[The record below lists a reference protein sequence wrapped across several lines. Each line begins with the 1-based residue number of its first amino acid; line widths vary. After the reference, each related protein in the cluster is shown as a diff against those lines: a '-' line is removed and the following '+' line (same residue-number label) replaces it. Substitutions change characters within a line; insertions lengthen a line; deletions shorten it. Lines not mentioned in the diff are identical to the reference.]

1 MKAFYPMLFAAMIAG
16 QASAQTVEK
25 FNGASYSKFSA
36 DGNWLVEDNQGTMN
50 IYNRATGEKFNEA
63 DPDGMKMFMPGLGN
77 SVTNSGK
84 IVGTCGDYA
93 GIWQDGEWTYLPQP
107 TGVGTTYNAAN
118 AITPDETRIVGILG
132 NDGASMESDGMMA
145 YPVVWTKDA
154 NGEYECEKLPCPE
167 KDFTG
172 ATPQFIT
179 AIAISDDG
187 KTVAGQV
194 RDNAGFYLMP
204 ILYRQQADGTWT
216 YTMLAENEVYDKS
229 RLGELPERPGEQPKY
244 PNVADYMSADDVD
257 AYNEAVAYYNEQLE
271 LYYAGVITEVPDYPM
286 QTDYISDADSKAA
299 YQAALDK
306 YQADQSKWMADFTA
320 YQQKLSEITTD
331 CSFVQSAL
339 FLSGNGRYL
348 GLTLEDRSTSDGWGG
363 STDKYV
369 GYVDLQAENPSFVR
383 ETKGGDYV
391 VTSIL
396 NDGTTFVGTPA
407 MEYTRNTFVVV
418 PGEKS
423 CTTMSLPKYM
433 ETRNA
438 EMAKWIVD
446 NNTYDV
452 EVWGYD
458 DDWNPTI
465 TDVVEDSLVTGTVMT
480 NSDGTL
486 YVSYYTDQFTNSDEA
501 LSVSYV
507 INLNGTTSVKTVGDD
522 RRQRFGASLSG
533 NNVIAGADTDKM
545 EVFDA
550 AGRKVNADDR
560 KRSVALESGVYVVR
574 TTAKDGAVA
583 TRKVVV
589 K

>member
-16 QASAQTVEK
+16 QASAQTAEK
-25 FNGASYSKFSA
+25 FEEVSFSKFSA
-36 DGNWLVEDNQGTMN
+36 DGNWLVENNQGTMN
-50 IYNRATGEKFNEA
+50 IYNRATDEMFNVA
-63 DPDGMKMFMPGLGN
+63 DPDGMQMFMPGLGN

-84 IVGTCGDYA
+84 VVGTCGDYA
-93 GIWQDGEWTYLPQP
+93 GIWQNGEWTYLPQA

-118 AITPDETRIVGILG
+118 AITPDESRIVGILG
-132 NDGASMESDGMMA
+132 NDGASMESAGMMA
-145 YPVVWTKDA
+145 YPVVWTKNA

-172 ATPQFIT
+172 ATPQYIT
-179 AIAISDDG
+179 AIAVSDDG
-187 KTVAGQV
+187 KTVVGQV
-194 RDNAGFYLMP
+194 RDNSGFYLMP

-244 PNVADYMSADDVD
+244 PDVAEYMTADDVD
-257 AYNEAVAYYNEQLE
+257 AYNDAVEYYNEQLE
-271 LYYAGVITEVPDYPM
+271 LYYAGVIDTYPDYPM
-286 QTDYISDADSKAA
+286 QADYISDADRKAA
-299 YQAALDK
+299 YQAAIDQ
-306 YQADQSKWMADFTA
+306 YQADQNKWMADFTA
-320 YQQKLSEITTD
+320 YQQKLGEITTN

-339 FLSGNGRYL
+339 YLSGNGRYL
-348 GLTLEDRSTSDGWGG
+348 GLTLEDRSASDGWGG

-369 GYVDLQAENPSFVR
+369 GYIDLQAENPSFVR
-383 ETKGGDYV
+383 ETKGGDYLI
-391 VTSIL
+391 TSIL

-418 PGEKS
+418 PGENTN
-423 CTTMSLPKYM
+423 TTMSLPKYM

-452 EVWGYD
+452 DVWGYD
-458 DDWNPTI
+458 DDWNPVI
-465 TDVVEDSLVTGTVMT
+465 TDVVEDSVVTGTVAT
-480 NSDGTL
+480 NADGTL

-507 INLNGTTSVKTVGDD
+507 INLNGTTAVKNVSDD
-522 RRQRFGASLSG
+522 RRQQFGAILSG
-533 NNVIAGADTDKM
+533 KNVIAGANTDKM
-545 EVFDA
+545 EVFDTT
-550 AGRKVNADDR
+550 GRKVNVDDS
-560 KRSVALESGVYVVR
+560 KRSVALESGIYVVR
-574 TTAKDGAVA
+574 TTAKDGTTA

>member
-16 QASAQTVEK
+16 QASAQTAEK
-25 FNGASYSKFSA
+25 FEEVSFSKFSA
-36 DGNWLVEDNQGTMN
+36 DGNWLVENNQGTMN
-50 IYNRATGEKFNEA
+50 IYNRATDEMFNVA
-63 DPDGMKMFMPGLGN
+63 DPDGMQMFMPGLGN

-84 IVGTCGDYA
+84 VVGTCGDYA
-93 GIWQDGEWTYLPQP
+93 GIWQNGEWTYLPQA

-118 AITPDETRIVGILG
+118 AITPDESRIVGILG
-132 NDGASMESDGMMA
+132 NDGASMESAGMMA
-145 YPVVWTKDA
+145 YPVVWTKNA
-154 NGEYECEKLPCPE
+154 NGEYECENLPCPE

-172 ATPQFIT
+172 ATPQYIT
-179 AIAISDDG
+179 AIAVSDDG
-187 KTVAGQV
+187 KTVVGQV
-194 RDNAGFYLMP
+194 RDNSGFYLMP

-244 PNVADYMSADDVD
+244 PDVAEYMTADDVD
-257 AYNEAVAYYNEQLE
+257 AYNDAVEYYNEQLE
-271 LYYAGVITEVPDYPM
+271 LYYAGVIDTYPDYPM
-286 QTDYISDADSKAA
+286 QADYISDADRKAA
-299 YQAALDK
+299 YQAAIDQ
-306 YQADQSKWMADFTA
+306 YQADQNKWMADFTA
-320 YQQKLSEITTD
+320 YQQKLGEITTN

-339 FLSGNGRYL
+339 YLSGNGRYL
-348 GLTLEDRSTSDGWGG
+348 GLTLEDRSASDGWGG

-369 GYVDLQAENPSFVR
+369 GYIDLQAENPSFVR
-383 ETKGGDYV
+383 ETKGGDYLI
-391 VTSIL
+391 TSIL

-418 PGEKS
+418 PGENTN
-423 CTTMSLPKYM
+423 TTMSLPKYM

-452 EVWGYD
+452 DVWGYD
-458 DDWNPTI
+458 DDWNPVI
-465 TDVVEDSLVTGTVMT
+465 TDVVEDSVVTGTVAT
-480 NSDGTL
+480 NADGTL

-507 INLNGTTSVKTVGDD
+507 INLNGTTAVKNVSDD
-522 RRQRFGASLSG
+522 RRQQFGAILSG
-533 NNVIAGADTDKM
+533 KNVIAGANTDKM
-545 EVFDA
+545 EVFDTT
-550 AGRKVNADDR
+550 GRKVNVDDS
-560 KRSVALESGVYVVR
+560 KRSVALESGIYVVR
-574 TTAKDGAVA
+574 TTAKDGTTA